1 MLYRIVP
8 AILWTSGVAYAILSP
23 GSNIPEIPK
32 FPGYDKVIHF
42 TLFFGL
48 VFLWNRVWVGENPSK
63 NNFKKISLNYL
74 VFGIIFAIF
83 TEFLQMNVPGRSFD
97 SWDIVANVSGGTI
110 GTIIYVYLTKTQSK
124 LV

>member
-1 MLYRIVP
+1 MVYRIVP

-23 GSNIPEIPK
+23 GSNIPDFPK
-32 FPGYDKVIHF
+32 FTGYDKVIHF

-48 VFLWNRVWVGENPSK
+48 VFLWSRVWTETKPKK
-63 NNFKKISLNYL
+63 NILKKISLNYL

-97 SWDIVANVSGGTI
+97 GWDIVANISGGTM
-110 GTIIYVYLTKTQSK
+110 GAIIYVYLTKKQSK

>member
-1 MLYRIVP
+1 MFYRIVP
-8 AILWTSGVAYAILSP
+8 ALLWTSGVAYAILSP
-23 GSNIPEIPK
+23 GSDLPRLPK
-32 FPGYDKVIHF
+32 FPGYDKIIHF
-42 TLFFGL
+42 SLFFGL
-48 VFLWNRVWVGENPSK
+48 VFLWNRVWIGKNAAG

-97 SWDIVANVSGGTI
+97 SWDIVANISGGTI
-110 GTIIYVYLTKTQSK
+110 GTIMYVYLMKKQSK

>member
-1 MLYRIVP
+1 MRYRIIP
-8 AILWTSGVAYAILSP
+8 ALVWTSGVAYAILTP
-23 GSNIPEIPK
+23 GSNVPELPK
-32 FPGYDKVIHF
+32 FPGFDKVIHF

-48 VFLWNRVWVGENPSK
+48 VFLWNRVWVGEKNSK
-63 NNFKKISLNYL
+63 NNLKKISLNYL

-83 TEFLQMNVPGRSFD
+83 TELLQMNVPGRSFD

-110 GTIIYVYLTKTQSK
+110 GTILYVYLTKKQSK

>member
-1 MLYRIVP
+1 MAYRIVP

-23 GSNIPEIPK
+23 GSNIPELPK

-48 VFLWNRVWVGENPSK
+48 VFLWSRVWRGTNPSK
-63 NNFKKISLNYL
+63 NILKKISLNYL

-97 SWDIVANVSGGTI
+97 GWDIVANISGGTM
-110 GTIIYVYLTKTQSK
+110 GAIIYVYLTKKQSK

>member
-1 MLYRIVP
+1 MLNRIFP
-8 AILWTSGVAYAILSP
+8 ALVWTSGVVYAILTP
-23 GSNIPEIPK
+23 GSNVPELPK
-32 FPGYDKVIHF
+32 FPGFDKVVHF

-48 VFLWNRVWVGENPSK
+48 VFLWNRVWLGKNKSK
-63 NNFKKISLNYL
+63 NNLKKISLNYL

-110 GTIIYVYLTKTQSK
+110 GTLMYVYLTKKQSK

>member
-8 AILWTSGVAYAILSP
+8 AMLWTSGVAYAILSP
-23 GSNIPEIPK
+23 ESNIPDLPK

-48 VFLWNRVWVGENPSK
+48 VFLWNRVWAGKNRNENILL
-63 NNFKKISLNYL
+63 KITLNYL

-83 TEFLQMNVPGRSFD
+83 TELLQMNVPGRSFD

>member
-63 NNFKKISLNYL
+63 NNLKKISLNYL
-74 VFGIIFAIF
+74 VFGIILAIF